1 MPSLKFETSVSLSQ
15 AQEQAISLEITNLA
29 AQLLNKPVAVIQV
42 RVQSSVTIAFGGEI
56 TPDSA
61 FLGIALIGEINPDV
75 KKELPAKFAELFAK
89 YGINPKRIF
98 LNYQETSPAAWGWL
112 S

>member
-29 AQLLNKPVAVIQV
+29 AQLLNKPIAVIQV
-42 RVQSSVTIAFGGEI
+42 RVQSGVTIAFGGEI

-75 KKELPAKFAELFAK
+75 KKELPAKFADIFSK
-89 YGINPKRIF
+89 YGIDPKHIF
-98 LNYQETSPAAWGWL
+98 LNYQETSPSAWGWL
-112 S
+112 